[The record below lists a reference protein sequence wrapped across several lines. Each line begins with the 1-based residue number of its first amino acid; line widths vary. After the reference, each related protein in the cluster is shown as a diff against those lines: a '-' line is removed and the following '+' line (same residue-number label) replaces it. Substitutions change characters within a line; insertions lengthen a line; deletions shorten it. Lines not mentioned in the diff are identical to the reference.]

1 MRGRI
6 SPRELLRE
14 AGRRISRTD
23 RSICR
28 RSGRRKGED
37 REGDRQIAFWIHV
50 ARNAYNGRDWTA
62 QAHIAFHNETGAN
75 YRQISRS
82 LTLLR
87 QKGFITSE
95 QYMFQGKNL
104 NRYRLTPAGEAVFA
118 ISGVVAKSEHPQKK
132 GGDQIW
138 PPGVA
143 KSGHPGVAT
152 NVVLITDLHYIHTNS
167 HTSLGGLTSSE
178 NSEEDQLHNISEE
191 DEDMNLKSLIG
202 ASPESI
208 KKACEEAH
216 KPDKKAVYEIAWT
229 EGSANIPGPTRRRSA
244 RWTGRSC
251 TSSSRHVLPAPRTAS
266 SPTP

>member
-1 MRGRI
+1 MAKTKQPLAYAYEATGDFLAAK
-6 SPRELLRE
+6 LLH
-14 AGRRISRTD
+14 
-23 RSICR
+23 
-28 RSGRRKGED
+28 
-37 REGDRQIAFWIHV
+37 QIAFWVDV
-50 ARNAYNGRDWTA
+50 ARKAYNGRDWTA
-62 QAHIAFHNETGAN
+62 QEHKAFYNETGAN
-75 YRQISRS
+75 YRQISRA

-87 QKGFITSE
+87 QEGFITSE
-95 QYMFQGKNL
+95 QRIFAGKSINHFW
-104 NRYRLTPAGEAVFA
+104 LTDKGEAVF
-118 ISGVVAKSEHPQKK
+118 IECGVVAKSEHPQKK
-132 GGDQIW
+132 GGSQICA
-138 PPGVA
+138 PEVA
-143 KSGHPGVAT
+143 KSGHLEVAT
-152 NVVLITDLHYIHTNS
+152 NVVLITDSLHIQTNS
-167 HTSLGGLTSSE
+167 QTSLGGLTSSE